1 MQVLCNKET
10 FVNPE
15 QRQKINTN
23 AEEEYYMDIQQD
35 CKSYWVKYILIFN
48 TQKMKKNSQ
57 AAMDPQE
64 ANRGLSHVFF
74 FAK

>member
-23 AEEEYYMDIQQD
+23 AEEEHYMDI
-35 CKSYWVKYILIFN
+35 
-48 TQKMKKNSQ
+48 
-57 AAMDPQE
+57 
-64 ANRGLSHVFF
+64 
-74 FAK
+74 